1 MQPTEEYP
9 AVRRTICVNVSQQRA
24 FDVFTQNMGQWWPK
38 EHHIGGSPLAAV
50 VVEPRSGGRWYEKDE
65 DGSECEWGT
74 VLHWQPPTRIVL
86 TWHLNAD
93 FEFVADVAKA
103 SEVEIRF
110 ILETPERTRV
120 ELEHRCFERH
130 GETGDRLRAELE
142 KPGAWTYVLGEYG
155 KLAGVAT

>member
-1 MQPTEEYP
+1 M
-9 AVRRTICVNVSQQRA
+9 V
-24 FDVFTQNMGQWWPK
+24 QNA
-38 EHHIGGSPLAAV
+38 IGVP
-50 VVEPRSGGRWYEKDE
+50 
-65 DGSECEWGT
+65 
-74 VLHWQPPTRIVL
+74 VLHWEPPTRVVL

-110 ILETPERTRV
+110 IMETPDRTRV

-130 GETGDRLRAELE
+130 GETGDRLRTELE
-142 KPGAWTYVLGEYG
+142 KPEAWTYVLGEYG